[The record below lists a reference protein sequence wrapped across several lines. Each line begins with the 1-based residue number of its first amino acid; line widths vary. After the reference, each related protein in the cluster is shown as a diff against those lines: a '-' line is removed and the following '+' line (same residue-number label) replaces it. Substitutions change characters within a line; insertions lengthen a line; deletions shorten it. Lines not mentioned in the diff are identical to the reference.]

1 MDKPDSELVVVLRTA
16 DEGLTILA
24 KSILDAEEIPYVLKG
39 QAVQDIFGVGRLGG
53 ANYVTGPV
61 VFLVHKDDAENAR
74 AALQAEGLIEP
85 LDSD

>member
-39 QAVQDIFGVGRLGG
+39 QAVQDILGLGRLGG
-53 ANYVTGPV
+53 FNYATGPV
-61 VFLVHKDDAENAR
+61 VFLVHEDDAESAR

-85 LDSD
+85 LESD